1 MFSGAC
7 AHTTPVF
14 NEFYPLRQL
23 QRNDLLGQN
32 DLVVNGQSGDF
43 ITGGHIHPTAAL
55 DRDGLAHYT
64 WRKHFALIESESA
77 KFGLAGVEALL
88 ADWRAD
94 YSSGL
99 GWSEEHG
106 AVSEYLAFEWQERQ
120 SRYVVNQHRA
130 YDFLGLRWSTPL
142 WDNDLVDLYD
152 SVPFEFQFKQKLYIE
167 YLKDWNYRGLFE
179 KLRLPYDPWPRMRPL
194 FLGIGRAAGV
204 FGDSAKQAAYRQMYY
219 FSEHHHL
226 YRLYGWRA
234 FQGLWR
240 ELRSPASLVALDY
253 LCRLRGMVGLQPGSD
268 AESRFVALN
277 RRRLEQA
284 PLPGGA
290 ARQGQAA
297 GCRSDD

>member
-64 WRKHFALIESESA
+64 WRKHFALIESDSA

-99 GWSEEHG
+99 GWSEEHA
-106 AVSEYLAFEWQERQ
+106 AVSDYLAFEWQERQ
-120 SRYVVNQHRA
+120 SRYVVDQHRA

-179 KLRLPYDPWPRMRPL
+179 KLRLPYDPWPRLRL
-194 FLGIGRAAGV
+194 ADAILDRIV
-204 FGDSAKQAAYRQMYY
+204 HNAYRI
-219 FSEHHHL
+219 
-226 YRLYGWRA
+226 
-234 FQGLWR
+234 
-240 ELRSPASLVALDY
+240 ELIKIL
-253 LCRLRGMVGLQPGSD
+253 PGSM
-268 AESRFVALN
+268 AQYVCLLSYQVCAVCFNPKLYTSAAITVATFAHGMPEASK
-277 RRRLEQA
+277 RLGCW
-284 PLPGGA
+284 PLV
-290 ARQGQAA
+290 R
-297 GCRSDD
+297 CRNISDQEPTFPVDV